1 MPARPFFEHVFVDE
15 AGHEHHY
22 LLADRRVRIA
32 YDSHK
37 RYFACRQVTRLDEE
51 SGHQTQI
58 VTTRDDPDPSLVAH
72 AMFSR
77 WRQENFF
84 KYGRARFGIDALDSY
99 ETTPDD
105 LGRLVANPARR
116 DAKREVI
123 RARAELARAEQTE
136 GRANLDGMQ
145 TDTTVRAAFEEARA
159 EVVRL
164 EERARALPA
173 KVPFGEVRPQAARA
187 EVERKRIHDAARM
200 ATYNAESALARMLT
214 PHYAR
219 AEDEARSLLRET
231 YRASGDL
238 EVVGNELHVRIAP
251 LSAAAA
257 IPCVGGTLSGA
268 DGDRDALP
276 RDRSAPRLLGEY
288 AVSLQRFW
296 PHVRSCGFCAH
307 LISPCPVMTT
317 RRSMPQRRT
326 WFLSAFAR

>member
-1 MPARPFFEHVFVDE
+1 MPSTPTRRRPTTSA
-15 AGHEHHY
+15 AGGE
-22 LLADRRVRIA
+22 
-32 YDSHK
+32 
-37 RYFACRQVTRLDEE
+37 
-51 SGHQTQI
+51 
-58 VTTRDDPDPSLVAH
+58 
-72 AMFSR
+72 
-77 WRQENFF
+77 
-84 KYGRARFGIDALDSY
+84 
-99 ETTPDD
+99 
-105 LGRLVANPARR
+105 PARR

-173 KVPFGEVRPQAARA
+173 KVPLGEVRPQAARA

-214 PHYAR
+214 PALRPGRGRGPQPAAGDIPCLGRSRGRRQRTAR
-219 AEDEARSLLRET
+219 AHRTALGR
-231 YRASGDL
+231 
-238 EVVGNELHVRIAP
+238 
-251 LSAAAA
+251 AA

-276 RDRSAPRLLGEY
+276 RDRSAPRLLGED

-296 PHVRSCGFCAH
+296 PHVRSCGIAPQHQAGQPGSRSIPAPRSRLATCRERSQRAQRPGAEPASE
-307 LISPCPVMTT
+307 IA
-317 RRSMPQRRT
+317 RRRRT
-326 WFLSAFAR
+326 RHRGADGRCDDADGVQARRGRDSAHDADGCCQPECGFVVNAVFLTTG